1 MTYLSW
7 VLRSE
12 SGGEQTYLT
21 NVVAAWALAV
31 ADRVNERTAEVAE
44 HGPSAAAVLTTLRF
58 PPGLPMD
65 RLAAT
70 VGLTGPGAVQLLNRL
85 EAAGLVERVA
95 GEDRRRRHPQ
105 LTTSGQAMVER
116 VLAVRRSVVE
126 TAMAGMSAA
135 DRAAAGRA
143 AEAMVLAL
151 SGTRMAADRI
161 CRLCDER
168 ACPDE
173 RCPSESALPPQQRM
187 GTACP

>member
-1 MTYLSW
+1 M
-7 VLRSE
+7 
-12 SGGEQTYLT
+12 
-21 NVVAAWALAV
+21 
-31 ADRVNERTAEVAE
+31 
-44 HGPSAAAVLTTLRF
+44 
-58 PPGLPMD
+58 
-65 RLAAT
+65 
-70 VGLTGPGAVQLLNRL
+70 QLLNRL